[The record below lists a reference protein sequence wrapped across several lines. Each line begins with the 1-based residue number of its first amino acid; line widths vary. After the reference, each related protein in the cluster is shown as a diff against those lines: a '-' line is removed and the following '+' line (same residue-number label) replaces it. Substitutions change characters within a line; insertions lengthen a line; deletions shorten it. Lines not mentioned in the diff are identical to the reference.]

1 VSRTVLIT
9 GASGALGP
17 PVLTELLQSDGTD
30 RVVVLLRPG
39 PRWDRRVEE
48 LRASVAQMAADA
60 GYQGPRRLDRLMCVA
75 GDVGRCD
82 LGLEGSKRDGLV
94 KEVHVLI
101 HAAANTSFSTPA
113 GDLHGVNVEGTRHA
127 LAFARRC
134 HVLKQFL
141 LVSTTCVA
149 GTRTGVIAERLE
161 DGPGEFVNAYER
173 TKWEAERLAA
183 AADLPVRIARLST
196 CIGGERTGY
205 VHRFGAIHQ
214 SLRWLI
220 RGLVPMVPAVAG
232 SRVDL
237 IATDVAARWIAR
249 AAEHRVNE
257 LEVCQVAAGRQAI
270 PLHDLVECAVAHL
283 RGTRPGWTS
292 GQIEAPV
299 IVDAATFRLFER
311 SVAQSG
317 DVLFARVLEAAGSFF
332 PALLYPKVYQTAR
345 AETVWGGPLPL
356 SDWRETVR
364 RVIDFGCSRQWR
376 RVRVM
381 EPAHV

>member
-1 VSRTVLIT
+1 MSRTVLVT

-17 PVLTELLQSDGTD
+17 PLLAELLRSDETD
-30 RVVVLLRPG
+30 RVVALLRPG
-39 PRWDRRVEE
+39 PRWDRRVQE
-48 LRASVAQMAADA
+48 LRASVAQMAAEA
-60 GYQGPRRLDRLMCVA
+60 GHPRSRPLDRLVCVA
-75 GDVGRCD
+75 GDVSRCD
-82 LGLEGSKRDGLV
+82 LGLEGSERDRLTQEVLV
-94 KEVHVLI
+94 FI
-101 HAAANTSFSTPA
+101 HAAANTRFSTPA
-113 GDLHGVNVEGTRHA
+113 GDLHDVNVEGTRHV

-134 HVLKQFL
+134 HRLEQFL

-161 DGPGEFVNAYER
+161 DEPGAFVNAYER
-173 TKWEAERLAA
+173 SKWEAERLAA
-183 AADLPVRIARLST
+183 AADLPVRIVRLST

-220 RGLVPMVPAVAG
+220 RGLVPMVPAVDG

-237 IATDVAARWIAR
+237 IATDVAARWVAR
-249 AAEHRVNE
+249 AAEQTVNE
-257 LEVCQVAAGRQAI
+257 LEVCQVAAGQRAI

-332 PALLYPKVYQTAR
+332 PALLYPKVYETVR
-345 AETVWGGPLPL
+345 AETLWGGPLPL
-356 SDWRETVR
+356 SDWRSTVR
-364 RVIDFGCSRQWR
+364 KVIDFGCSRQWH
-376 RVRVM
+376 RVRAM

>member
-1 VSRTVLIT
+1 MSRTVLIT

-17 PVLTELLQSDGTD
+17 PLLAELLRSDGID
-30 RVVVLLRPG
+30 RVAVLLRRG

-48 LRASVAQMAADA
+48 LRASVAQMAVDA
-60 GYQGPRRLDRLMCVA
+60 GHQRPLRLDRFMCVA
-75 GDVGRCD
+75 GDVGRRD
-82 LGLEGSKRDGLV
+82 LGLEAREGARLARD
-94 KEVHVLI
+94 VHVLI
-101 HAAANTSFSTPA
+101 HAAANTRFSTSA
-113 GDLHGVNVEGTRHA
+113 GDLHNVNVEGTRHA
-127 LAFARRC
+127 LTFARLCR
-134 HVLKQFL
+134 VLEQFV

-161 DGPGEFVNAYER
+161 DEPDAFVNAYER
-173 TKWEAERLAA
+173 SKWEAERLAA

-220 RGLVPMVPAVAG
+220 RGLVPMVPAVDG

-237 IATDVAARWIAR
+237 IATDVAVRWIAR
-249 AAEHRVNE
+249 AAEQAVNG
-257 LEVCQVAAGRQAI
+257 LEVCQIAAGQQAI

-283 RGTRPGWTS
+283 RRTRPGWTS
-292 GQIEAPV
+292 GQIEAPA

-332 PALLYPKVYQTAR
+332 PALLYPKVYQTVR
-345 AETVWGGPLPL
+345 AEALWGGPLPL
-356 SDWRETVR
+356 SDWRSTVAK
-364 RVIDFGCSRQWR
+364 VIDFGCSRQWR
-376 RVRVM
+376 RVRAM
-381 EPAHV
+381 EPAGV